1 MLSAYSKNNERSER
15 VGREHIESGQYF
27 CAAASRA
34 SLNRL
39 MFRPVNP
46 MRKILRHVNFTNCEV
61 QKVDLSNR
69 TVTIL
74 HGFDRHKHAL
84 EFEHLVLAVGSVTNF
99 HKIPGLEE
107 RAVTMK
113 SLGDAIDLL

>member
-46 MRKILRHVNFTNCEV
+46 MRKILRHVNFTQV
-61 QKVDLSNR
+61 VFVIR
-69 TVTIL
+69 TPQV
-74 HGFDRHKHAL
+74 RSA
-84 EFEHLVLAVGSVTNF
+84 ESVTSLPASS
-99 HKIPGLEE
+99 IAARSPSAE
-107 RAVTMK
+107 R
-113 SLGDAIDLL
+113 IDS